1 MSFTRSIRRSQIEV
15 GILTHN
21 GREYAAYGAAVSGR
35 QITGYVKQHRG
46 GYRLTRWD
54 GGTMLSC
61 RCEVVKTFWCGA
73 LALMFRLPKGK
84 FIVGYALGDDGML
97 FRGELLD
104 NCSPDDARSLAWA
117 IADHL
122 AEMDPEDAEPE
133 VVAVCSNGPHSSGA
147 R

>member
-1 MSFTRSIRRSQIEV
+1 MASTRSVRRGQIEI
-15 GILTHN
+15 GIVEHQ
-21 GREYAAYGAAVSGR
+21 GQEFSAYGATICGR
-35 QITGYVKQHRG
+35 QITGYVNQHRG

-104 NCSPDDARSLAWA
+104 NCSAGDARSLAWA

-122 AEMDPEDAEPE
+122 AEMDLESEEIELETA
-133 VVAVCSNGPHSSGA
+133 
-147 R
+147 